1 VGLTII
7 SNPTSVIF
15 DQPFSIA
22 STLSTRYRA
31 IGSNKESVLI
41 NAYGPQNNQEK
52 YLSMNSLSY
61 LGELTGQKYW
71 ILGGYF
77 NFILTLE

>member
-7 SNPTSVIF
+7 SNPALVIV

-22 STLSTRYRA
+22 GTLATRNRA

-52 YLSMNSLSY
+52 DLSMNSLSY
-61 LGELTGQKYW
+61 LGELTGQKHW
-71 ILGGYF
+71 ILGGD
-77 NFILTLE
+77 LTSSSL